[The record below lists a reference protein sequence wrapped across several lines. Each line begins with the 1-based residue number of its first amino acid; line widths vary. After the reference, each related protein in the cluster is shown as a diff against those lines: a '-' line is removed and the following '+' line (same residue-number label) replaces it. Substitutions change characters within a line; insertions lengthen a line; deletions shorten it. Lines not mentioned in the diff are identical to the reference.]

1 MLAKKIPH
9 FLLGVTKENVTVFT
23 VNAINEMKVYKTA
36 EKMAQ
41 EELESMLKDNHHVI
55 DSRGVAYLKQ
65 MLKDNIVIDKD
76 LVEDLIKQESNGG
89 IDNLLKNLSSK
100 PLLISILH
108 AISAKIIAYSL
119 EKDQHLVW
127 FTY

>member
-1 MLAKKIPH
+1 MGI
-9 FLLGVTKENVTVFT
+9 TKENVTVFT
-23 VNAINEMKVYKTA
+23 VNAVNEMKVFKTA
-36 EKMAQ
+36 EKMAL
-41 EELESMLKDNHHVI
+41 EEKDCLFKDNHHVI

-65 MLKDNIVIDKD
+65 MLKDNLVIDKV

-108 AISAKIIAYSL
+108 AISLKIIAWTL
-119 EKDQHLVW
+119 EKDV
-127 FTY
+127 

>member
-1 MLAKKIPH
+1 MKSVILAKKIPH

-41 EELESMLKDNHHVI
+41 EETESMLKDNHHVI
-55 DSRGVAYLKQ
+55 DNRGVAYLKQ
-65 MLKDNIVIDKD
+65 MLKDNIVIDKE

-119 EKDQHLVW
+119 EKDQHLV
-127 FTY
+127 

>member
-1 MLAKKIPH
+1 
-9 FLLGVTKENVTVFT
+9 
-23 VNAINEMKVYKTA
+23 
-36 EKMAQ
+36 MAQ
-41 EELESMLKDNHHVI
+41 EETESMLKDNHHVI

-65 MLKDNIVIDKD
+65 MLKDNIVIDKE